1 MPDGSVPL
9 LVALIV
15 LIFLSACFSLT
26 ETAFSC
32 VNKIKLRTLASSGN
46 KKAEKVLDFVENKFD
61 NLISTVLVGNN
72 IVNLTAA
79 TLSTIFFTKVL
90 SGEVNS
96 SVVSTIVMTVAVL
109 IFGEITPKFLAKVNP
124 EKMAMAFYPF
134 MLAFYYLLY
143 PVNVIFSGWKWLIKK
158 ILRVKN
164 DEIITEQEI
173 ITVIEEAEED
183 GTIKEEETKL
193 IRSVIEFDDLEVGD
207 ILVPRVNVVAVEKN
221 TDVEKIRKLF
231 DSEGYSRIPVYVQ
244 TIDKIIGTIHEKD
257 FFSHYLKGNKDI
269 TPIIQPAFFTTEHQK
284 ISVLLKQL
292 QKNKVHI
299 AIVVDEYGGTAGLV
313 TLEDILEELVG
324 EIWDEHDEIINYF
337 KKAGENSYLIDGN
350 APLEDLFAKFEIAG
364 EEDNFEALTVSGWIT
379 EKLGDIPH
387 AGVKFEYKNLAIEVT
402 KSSIR
407 KVLQIKATLIQPQ
420 PTEEDKKTV

>member
-9 LVALIV
+9 LICIIILM
-15 LIFLSACFSLT
+15 LLSACFSLT

-32 VNKIKLRTLASSGN
+32 VNKIKMRAMSNSGN
-46 KKAEKVLDFVENKFD
+46 KKAEQVLNFVENKFD
-61 NLISTVLVGNN
+61 KLISTILVGNN
-72 IVNLTAA
+72 IVNLTCA
-79 TLSTIFFTKVL
+79 TISTIFFAKIL
-90 SGEVNS
+90 RNGVNS
-96 SVVSTIVMTVAVL
+96 SVISTIVMTVSVL
-109 IFGEITPKFLAKVNP
+109 IFGEITPKFLAKINP
-124 EKMAMAFYPF
+124 EKMSMAFYPF
-134 MLAFYYLLY
+134 IVFFYYLFY
-143 PVNVIFSGWKWLIKK
+143 PVNVVFGGWKWLIKK
-158 ILRVKN
+158 VFHIKN
-164 DEIITEQEI
+164 EEIITEQEI

-183 GTIKEEETKL
+183 GTIKEDETKL

-207 ILVPRVNVVAVEKN
+207 VLVPRVNVVAVEKN
-221 TDVEKIRKLF
+221 TDVEKIRRIF
-231 DSEGYSRIPVYVQ
+231 DKEGYSRLPVFDK

-257 FFSHYLKGNKDI
+257 FFNNYLKGNKDI
-269 TPIIQPAFFTTEHQK
+269 TSIIQTAFFTTEHQK

-299 AIVVDEYGGTAGLV
+299 AIVLDEYGGTAGLV

-337 KKAGENSYLIDGN
+337 KKVGENSYLIDGN

-387 AGVKFEYKNLAIEVT
+387 SGTKFDYKNILIEIT
-402 KSSIR
+402 KASIR
-407 KVLQIKATLIQPQ
+407 KVLQIKATLIKNA
-420 PTEEDKKTV
+420 ESYKAE

>member
-9 LVALIV
+9 LICIIILM
-15 LIFLSACFSLT
+15 LLSACFSLT

-32 VNKIKLRTLASSGN
+32 VNKIKMRAMSNSGN
-46 KKAEKVLDFVENKFD
+46 KKAEQVLNFVENKFD
-61 NLISTVLVGNN
+61 KLISTILVGNN
-72 IVNLTAA
+72 IVNLTCA
-79 TLSTIFFTKVL
+79 TISTIFFAKIL
-90 SGEVNS
+90 RNGVNS
-96 SVVSTIVMTVAVL
+96 SVISTIVMTVSVL
-109 IFGEITPKFLAKVNP
+109 IFGEITPKFLAKINP
-124 EKMAMAFYPF
+124 EKMSMAFYPF
-134 MLAFYYLLY
+134 IVFFYYLFY
-143 PVNVIFSGWKWLIKK
+143 PVNVVFGGWKWLIKK
-158 ILRVKN
+158 VFHIKN
-164 DEIITEQEI
+164 EEIITEQEI

-183 GTIKEEETKL
+183 GTIKEDETKL

-207 ILVPRVNVVAVEKN
+207 VLVPRVNVVAVEKN
-221 TDVEKIRKLF
+221 TDVEKIRRIF
-231 DSEGYSRIPVYVQ
+231 DKEGYSRLPVFDK

-257 FFSHYLKGNKDI
+257 FFNSYLKGNKDI
-269 TPIIQPAFFTTEHQK
+269 TSIIQTAFFTTEHQK

-299 AIVVDEYGGTAGLV
+299 AIVLDEYGGTAGLV

-337 KKAGENSYLIDGN
+337 KKVGENSYLIDGN

-387 AGVKFEYKNLAIEVT
+387 SGTKFDYKNISIEIT
-402 KSSIR
+402 KASIR
-407 KVLQIKATLIQPQ
+407 KVLQIKATLIKNA
-420 PTEEDKKTV
+420 ESYKAE

>member
-9 LVALIV
+9 LICIIILM
-15 LIFLSACFSLT
+15 LLSACFSLT

-32 VNKIKLRTLASSGN
+32 VNKIKMRAMSNSGN
-46 KKAEKVLDFVENKFD
+46 KKAEQVLNFVENKFD
-61 NLISTVLVGNN
+61 KLISTILVGNN
-72 IVNLTAA
+72 IVNLTCA
-79 TLSTIFFTKVL
+79 TISTIFFAKIL
-90 SGEVNS
+90 RNGVNS
-96 SVVSTIVMTVAVL
+96 SVISTIVMTVSVL
-109 IFGEITPKFLAKVNP
+109 IFGEITPKFLAKINP
-124 EKMAMAFYPF
+124 EKMSMAFYPF
-134 MLAFYYLLY
+134 IVFFYYLFY
-143 PVNVIFSGWKWLIKK
+143 PVNVVFGGWKWLIKK
-158 ILRVKN
+158 VFHIKN
-164 DEIITEQEI
+164 EEIITEQEI

-183 GTIKEEETKL
+183 GTIKEDETKL

-207 ILVPRVNVVAVEKN
+207 VLVPRVNVVAVEKN
-221 TDVEKIRKLF
+221 TDVEKIRRIF
-231 DSEGYSRIPVYVQ
+231 DKEGYSRLPVFDK

-257 FFSHYLKGNKDI
+257 FFNNYLKGNKDI
-269 TPIIQPAFFTTEHQK
+269 TSIIQTAFFTTEHQK

-299 AIVVDEYGGTAGLV
+299 AIVLDEYGGTAGLV

-337 KKAGENSYLIDGN
+337 KKVGENSYLIDGN

-387 AGVKFEYKNLAIEVT
+387 SGTKFDYKNISIEIT
-402 KSSIR
+402 KASIR
-407 KVLQIKATLIQPQ
+407 KVLQIKATLIKNA
-420 PTEEDKKTV
+420 ESYNAE

>member
-9 LVALIV
+9 LICIIILM
-15 LIFLSACFSLT
+15 LLSACFSLT

-32 VNKIKLRTLASSGN
+32 VNKIKMRAMSNSGN
-46 KKAEKVLDFVENKFD
+46 KKAEKVLNFVENKFD
-61 NLISTVLVGNN
+61 KLISTILVGNN
-72 IVNLTAA
+72 IVNLTCA
-79 TLSTIFFTKVL
+79 TISTIFFAKIL
-90 SGEVNS
+90 RNGVNS
-96 SVVSTIVMTVAVL
+96 SVISTIVMTVSVL
-109 IFGEITPKFLAKVNP
+109 IFGEITPKFLAKINP
-124 EKMAMAFYPF
+124 EKMSMAFYPF
-134 MLAFYYLLY
+134 IVFFYYLFY
-143 PVNVIFSGWKWLIKK
+143 PVNVVFGGWKWLIKK
-158 ILRVKN
+158 VFHIKN
-164 DEIITEQEI
+164 EEIITEQEI

-183 GTIKEEETKL
+183 GTIKEDETKL

-207 ILVPRVNVVAVEKN
+207 VLVPRVNVVAVEKN
-221 TDVEKIRKLF
+221 TDVEKIRRIF
-231 DSEGYSRIPVYVQ
+231 DKEGYSRLPVFDK

-257 FFSHYLKGNKDI
+257 FFNNYLKGNKDI
-269 TPIIQPAFFTTEHQK
+269 TSIIQTAFFTTEHQK

-299 AIVVDEYGGTAGLV
+299 AIVLDEYGGTAGLV

-337 KKAGENSYLIDGN
+337 KKVGENSYLIDGN

-387 AGVKFEYKNLAIEVT
+387 SGTKFDYKNISIEIT
-402 KSSIR
+402 KASIR
-407 KVLQIKATLIQPQ
+407 KVLQIKATLIKNA
-420 PTEEDKKTV
+420 ESYKAE

>member
-9 LVALIV
+9 LICIIILM
-15 LIFLSACFSLT
+15 LLSACFSLT

-32 VNKIKLRTLASSGN
+32 VNKIKMRAMSNSGN
-46 KKAEKVLDFVENKFD
+46 KKAEQVLNFVENKFD
-61 NLISTVLVGNN
+61 KLISTILVGNN
-72 IVNLTAA
+72 IVNLTCA
-79 TLSTIFFTKVL
+79 TISTIFFAKIL
-90 SGEVNS
+90 RNGVNS
-96 SVVSTIVMTVAVL
+96 SVISTIVMTVSVL
-109 IFGEITPKFLAKVNP
+109 IFGEITPKFLAKINP
-124 EKMAMAFYPF
+124 EKMSMAFYPF
-134 MLAFYYLLY
+134 IVFFYYLFY
-143 PVNVIFSGWKWLIKK
+143 PVNVVFGGWKWLIKK
-158 ILRVKN
+158 VFHIKN
-164 DEIITEQEI
+164 EEIITEQEI

-183 GTIKEEETKL
+183 GTIKEDETKL

-207 ILVPRVNVVAVEKN
+207 VLVPRVNVVAVEKN
-221 TDVEKIRKLF
+221 TDVEKIRRIF
-231 DSEGYSRIPVYVQ
+231 DKEGYSRLPVFDK

-257 FFSHYLKGNKDI
+257 FFNNYLKGNKDI
-269 TPIIQPAFFTTEHQK
+269 TSIIQTAFFTTEHQK

-299 AIVVDEYGGTAGLV
+299 AIVLDEYGGTAGLV

-337 KKAGENSYLIDGN
+337 KKVGENSYLIDGN

-387 AGVKFEYKNLAIEVT
+387 SGTKFDYKNISIEIT
-402 KSSIR
+402 KASIR
-407 KVLQIKATLIQPQ
+407 KVLQIKATLIKNA
-420 PTEEDKKTV
+420 ESYKAE

>member
-9 LVALIV
+9 LICIIILI
-15 LIFLSACFSLT
+15 LLSSCFSLT

-32 VNKIKLRTLASSGN
+32 VNKIKMRAMSNSGN
-46 KKAEKVLDFVENKFD
+46 KKAEKVLNFVENKFD
-61 NLISTVLVGNN
+61 KLISTILVGNN
-72 IVNLTAA
+72 IVNLTCA
-79 TLSTIFFTKVL
+79 TISTIFFAKIL
-90 SGEVNS
+90 RNGVNS
-96 SVVSTIVMTVAVL
+96 SVISTIVMTVSVL
-109 IFGEITPKFLAKVNP
+109 IFGEITPKFLAKINP
-124 EKMAMAFYPF
+124 EKMSMAFYPF
-134 MLAFYYLLY
+134 IVFFYYLFY
-143 PVNVIFSGWKWLIKK
+143 PVNVVFGGWKWLIKK
-158 ILRVKN
+158 VFHIKN
-164 DEIITEQEI
+164 EEIITEQEI

-183 GTIKEEETKL
+183 GTIKEDETKL

-207 ILVPRVNVVAVEKN
+207 VLVPRVNVVAVEKN
-221 TDVEKIRKLF
+221 TDVEKIRRIF
-231 DSEGYSRIPVYVQ
+231 DKEGYSRLPVFDK

-257 FFSHYLKGNKDI
+257 FFNNYLKGNKDI
-269 TPIIQPAFFTTEHQK
+269 TSIIQTAFFTTEHQK

-299 AIVVDEYGGTAGLV
+299 AIVLDEYGGTAGLV

-337 KKAGENSYLIDGN
+337 KKVGENSYLIDGN

-387 AGVKFEYKNLAIEVT
+387 SGTKFDYKNISIEIT
-402 KSSIR
+402 KASTR
-407 KVLQIKATLIQPQ
+407 KVLQIKATLIKNA
-420 PTEEDKKTV
+420 ESYKAE

>member
-9 LVALIV
+9 LICIIILI
-15 LIFLSACFSLT
+15 LLSACFSLT

-32 VNKIKLRTLASSGN
+32 VNKIKMRAMSNAGN
-46 KKAEKVLDFVENKFD
+46 KKAEKVLNLVENKFD
-61 NLISTVLVGNN
+61 KLISTILVGNN
-72 IVNLTAA
+72 IVNLTCA
-79 TLSTIFFTKVL
+79 TISTIFFAKIL
-90 SGEVNS
+90 RNGVNS
-96 SVVSTIVMTVAVL
+96 SVISTIVMTVAVL
-109 IFGEITPKFLAKVNP
+109 IFGEITPKFLAKINP
-124 EKMAMAFYPF
+124 EKMSMAFYPF
-134 MLAFYYLLY
+134 IVFFYYLFY
-143 PVNVIFSGWKWLIKK
+143 PVNVVFGGWKWLIKK
-158 ILRVKN
+158 IFHVKSE
-164 DEIITEQEI
+164 EIITEQEI

-207 ILVPRVNVVAVEKN
+207 VLVPRVNVVAVEKN
-221 TDVEKIRKLF
+221 TDVEKIRRIF
-231 DSEGYSRIPVYVQ
+231 DKEGYSRLPVFDK

-257 FFSHYLKGNKDI
+257 FFNNYLKGNKDI
-269 TPIIQPAFFTTEHQK
+269 TSIIQTAFFTTEHQK

-299 AIVVDEYGGTAGLV
+299 AIVLDEYGGTAGLV

-337 KKAGENSYLIDGN
+337 KKVGENSYLIDGN

-387 AGVKFEYKNLAIEVT
+387 SGTKFDYKNISIEIT
-402 KSSIR
+402 KASIR
-407 KVLQIKATLIQPQ
+407 KVLQIKATLIKN
-420 PTEEDKKTV
+420 EESEKAE

>member
-9 LVALIV
+9 LVVLIV

-32 VNKIKLRTLASSGN
+32 VSKIKLRALASSGN
-46 KKAEKVLDFVENKFD
+46 KKAERVLNFVEDKFD

-79 TLSTIFFTKVL
+79 TLSTIFFAKIL
-90 SGEVNS
+90 NDGVNS
-96 SVVSTIVMTVAVL
+96 SVISTIVMTVTVL

-124 EKMAMAFYPF
+124 EKMSIAFYPF
-134 MLAFYYLLY
+134 MIAFYYALY

-158 ILRVKN
+158 VLRLKN
-164 DEIITEQEI
+164 EEVITEQEI

-257 FFSHYLKGNKDI
+257 FFNHYLQGNKDI
-269 TPIIQPAFFTTEHQK
+269 SSIIQPAFFTTEHQK

-324 EIWDEHDEIINYF
+324 EIWDEHDEVINYF
-337 KKAGENSYLIDGN
+337 KSAGENSYLIDGN

-379 EKLGDIPH
+379 EKLGDIPR
-387 AGVKFEYKNLAIEVT
+387 AGVCFDYKNLSIEVT

-407 KVLQIKATLIQPQ
+407 KVLQIKATLIPQ
-420 PTEEDKKTV
+420 PDSEEQTS

>member
-9 LVALIV
+9 LICIIILM
-15 LIFLSACFSLT
+15 LLSACFSLT

-32 VNKIKLRTLASSGN
+32 VNKIKMRAMSNSGN
-46 KKAEKVLDFVENKFD
+46 KKAEQVLNFVENKFD
-61 NLISTVLVGNN
+61 KLISTILVGNN
-72 IVNLTAA
+72 IVNLTCA
-79 TLSTIFFTKVL
+79 TISTIFFAKIL
-90 SGEVNS
+90 KNGVNS
-96 SVVSTIVMTVAVL
+96 SVISTIVMTVSVL
-109 IFGEITPKFLAKVNP
+109 IFGEITPKFLAKINP
-124 EKMAMAFYPF
+124 EKMSMAFYPF
-134 MLAFYYLLY
+134 IVFFYYLFY
-143 PVNVIFSGWKWLIKK
+143 PVNVVFGGWKWLIKK
-158 ILRVKN
+158 VFHIKN
-164 DEIITEQEI
+164 EEIITEQEI

-183 GTIKEEETKL
+183 GTIKEDETKL

-207 ILVPRVNVVAVEKN
+207 VLVPRVNVVAVEKN
-221 TDVEKIRKLF
+221 TDVEKIRRIF
-231 DSEGYSRIPVYVQ
+231 DKEGYSRLPVFDK

-257 FFSHYLKGNKDI
+257 FFNNYLKGNKDI
-269 TPIIQPAFFTTEHQK
+269 TSIIQTAFFTTEHQK

-299 AIVVDEYGGTAGLV
+299 AIVLDEYGGTAGLV

-337 KKAGENSYLIDGN
+337 KKVGENSYLIDGN

-387 AGVKFEYKNLAIEVT
+387 SGTKFDYKNISIEIT
-402 KSSIR
+402 KASIR
-407 KVLQIKATLIQPQ
+407 KVLQIKATLIKNA
-420 PTEEDKKTV
+420 ESYKAE

>member
-9 LVALIV
+9 LICIIILM
-15 LIFLSACFSLT
+15 LLSACFSLT

-32 VNKIKLRTLASSGN
+32 VNKIKMRAMSNAGN
-46 KKAEKVLDFVENKFD
+46 KKAEKVLNFVENKFD
-61 NLISTVLVGNN
+61 KLISTILVGNN
-72 IVNLTAA
+72 IVNLTCA
-79 TLSTIFFTKVL
+79 TISTIFFAKIL
-90 SGEVNS
+90 RNGVNS
-96 SVVSTIVMTVAVL
+96 SVISTIVMTVSVL
-109 IFGEITPKFLAKVNP
+109 IFGEITPKFLAKINP
-124 EKMAMAFYPF
+124 EKMSMAFYPF
-134 MLAFYYLLY
+134 IVFFYYLFY
-143 PVNVIFSGWKWLIKK
+143 PVNVVFGGWKWLIKK
-158 ILRVKN
+158 VFHIKN
-164 DEIITEQEI
+164 EEIITEQEI

-183 GTIKEEETKL
+183 GTIKEDETKL

-207 ILVPRVNVVAVEKN
+207 VLVPRVNVVAVEKN
-221 TDVEKIRKLF
+221 TDVEKIRRIF
-231 DSEGYSRIPVYVQ
+231 DKEGYSRLPVFDK

-257 FFSHYLKGNKDI
+257 FFNSYLKGNKDI
-269 TPIIQPAFFTTEHQK
+269 TSIIQTAFFTTEHQK

-299 AIVVDEYGGTAGLV
+299 AIVLDEYGGTAGLV

-337 KKAGENSYLIDGN
+337 KKVGENSYLIDGN

-387 AGVKFEYKNLAIEVT
+387 SGTKFDYKNISIEIT
-402 KSSIR
+402 KASTR
-407 KVLQIKATLIQPQ
+407 KVLQIKATLIKN
-420 PTEEDKKTV
+420 TESYKAE

>member
-9 LVALIV
+9 LICIIILI
-15 LIFLSACFSLT
+15 LLSACFSLT

-32 VNKIKLRTLASSGN
+32 VNKIKMRAMSNSGN
-46 KKAEKVLDFVENKFD
+46 KKAEKVLNFVENKFD
-61 NLISTVLVGNN
+61 KLISTILVGNN
-72 IVNLTAA
+72 IVNLTCA
-79 TLSTIFFTKVL
+79 TISTIFFAKIL
-90 SGEVNS
+90 RNGVNS
-96 SVVSTIVMTVAVL
+96 SVISTIVMTVSVL
-109 IFGEITPKFLAKVNP
+109 IFGEITPKFLAKINP
-124 EKMAMAFYPF
+124 EKMSMAFYPF
-134 MLAFYYLLY
+134 IVFFYYLFC
-143 PVNVIFSGWKWLIKK
+143 PINVVFGGWKWLIKK
-158 ILRVKN
+158 IFHVKSE
-164 DEIITEQEI
+164 EIITEQEI

-183 GTIKEEETKL
+183 GTIKEDETKL

-207 ILVPRVNVVAVEKN
+207 VLVPRVNVVAVEKN

-231 DSEGYSRIPVYVQ
+231 DKEGYSRLPVFDK

-257 FFSHYLKGNKDI
+257 FFNNYLKGNKDI
-269 TPIIQPAFFTTEHQK
+269 TSIIQTAFFTTEHQK

-299 AIVVDEYGGTAGLV
+299 AIVLDEYGGTAGLV

-337 KKAGENSYLIDGN
+337 KKVGENSYLIDGN

-387 AGVKFEYKNLAIEVT
+387 SGTKFDYKNISIEIT
-402 KSSIR
+402 KASIR
-407 KVLQIKATLIQPQ
+407 KVLQIKATLI
-420 PTEEDKKTV
+420 TNEESEKAE

>member
-9 LVALIV
+9 LICIIILI
-15 LIFLSACFSLT
+15 ILSGCFSLT

-32 VNKIKLRTLASSGN
+32 VNKIKMRAMSNAGN
-46 KKAEKVLDFVENKFD
+46 KKAEKVLNFVENKFD
-61 NLISTVLVGNN
+61 KLISTILVGNN
-72 IVNLTAA
+72 IVNLTCA
-79 TLSTIFFTKVL
+79 TISTIFFAKIL
-90 SGEVNS
+90 RNGVNS
-96 SVVSTIVMTVAVL
+96 SVISTIVMTIAVL
-109 IFGEITPKFLAKVNP
+109 IFGEITPKFLAKINP
-124 EKMAMAFYPF
+124 EKMSMAFYPF
-134 MLAFYYLLY
+134 ILFFYYLFY
-143 PVNVIFSGWKWLIKK
+143 PVNVVFGGWKWLIKK
-158 ILRVKN
+158 IFHVKSE
-164 DEIITEQEI
+164 EIITEQEI

-207 ILVPRVNVVAVEKN
+207 VLVPRVNVVAVEKN
-221 TDVEKIRKLF
+221 TDVERIRKIF
-231 DSEGYSRIPVYVQ
+231 DKEGYSRLPVFDK

-257 FFSHYLKGNKDI
+257 FFNNYLKGNKDI
-269 TPIIQPAFFTTEHQK
+269 TPIIQTAFFTTEHQK

-299 AIVVDEYGGTAGLV
+299 AIVLDEYGGTAGLV

-337 KKAGENSYLIDGN
+337 KKVGENSYLIDGN

-387 AGVKFEYKNLAIEVT
+387 SGTKFDYKNISIEIT
-402 KSSIR
+402 KASIR
-407 KVLQIKATLIQPQ
+407 KVLQIKATLIKN
-420 PTEEDKKTV
+420 EESEKAE

>member
-9 LVALIV
+9 LICIIILI
-15 LIFLSACFSLT
+15 LLSACFSLT

-32 VNKIKLRTLASSGN
+32 VNKIKMRAMSNAGN
-46 KKAEKVLDFVENKFD
+46 KKAEKVLNFVENKFD
-61 NLISTVLVGNN
+61 KLISTILVGNN
-72 IVNLTAA
+72 IVNLTCA
-79 TLSTIFFTKVL
+79 TISTIFFAKIL
-90 SGEVNS
+90 RNGVNS
-96 SVVSTIVMTVAVL
+96 SVISTIVMTIAVL
-109 IFGEITPKFLAKVNP
+109 IFGEITPKFLAKINP
-124 EKMAMAFYPF
+124 EKMSMAFYPF
-134 MLAFYYLLY
+134 IVFFYYLFY
-143 PVNVIFSGWKWLIKK
+143 PVNVIFGGWKWLIKK
-158 ILRVKN
+158 IFHVKSE
-164 DEIITEQEI
+164 EIITEQEI

-207 ILVPRVNVVAVEKN
+207 VLVPRVNVVAVEKN
-221 TDVEKIRKLF
+221 TDVERIRKIF
-231 DSEGYSRIPVYVQ
+231 DKEGYSRLPVFDK

-257 FFSHYLKGNKDI
+257 FFNNYLKGNKDI
-269 TPIIQPAFFTTEHQK
+269 TSIIQTAFFTTEHQK

-299 AIVVDEYGGTAGLV
+299 AIVLDEYGGTAGLV

-337 KKAGENSYLIDGN
+337 KKVGENSYLIDGN

-387 AGVKFEYKNLAIEVT
+387 SGTKFDYKNISIEIT
-402 KSSIR
+402 KASIR
-407 KVLQIKATLIQPQ
+407 KVLQIKATLIKD
-420 PTEEDKKTV
+420 EENEKAE

>member
-9 LVALIV
+9 LICIIILI
-15 LIFLSACFSLT
+15 LLSACFSLT

-32 VNKIKLRTLASSGN
+32 VNKIKMRAMSNAGN
-46 KKAEKVLDFVENKFD
+46 KKAEKVLNFVENKFD
-61 NLISTVLVGNN
+61 KLISTILVGNN
-72 IVNLTAA
+72 IVNLTCA
-79 TLSTIFFTKVL
+79 TISTIFFAKIL
-90 SGEVNS
+90 RNGVNS
-96 SVVSTIVMTVAVL
+96 SVISTIVMTVAVL
-109 IFGEITPKFLAKVNP
+109 IFGEITPKFLAKINP
-124 EKMAMAFYPF
+124 EKMSMAFYPF
-134 MLAFYYLLY
+134 IVFFYYLFY
-143 PVNVIFSGWKWLIKK
+143 PVNVVFGGWKWLIKK
-158 ILRVKN
+158 IFHIKN
-164 DEIITEQEI
+164 EEIITEQEI

-207 ILVPRVNVVAVEKN
+207 VLVPRVNVVAVEKN
-221 TDVEKIRKLF
+221 TDVEKIRRIF
-231 DSEGYSRIPVYVQ
+231 DKEGYSRLPVFDK

-257 FFSHYLKGNKDI
+257 FFNNYLKGNKDI
-269 TPIIQPAFFTTEHQK
+269 TSIIQTAFFTTEHQK

-299 AIVVDEYGGTAGLV
+299 AIVLDEYGGTAGLV

-337 KKAGENSYLIDGN
+337 KKVGENSYLIDGN

-387 AGVKFEYKNLAIEVT
+387 SGTKFVYKNISIEIT
-402 KSSIR
+402 KASIR
-407 KVLQIKATLIQPQ
+407 KVLQIKATLIKN
-420 PTEEDKKTV
+420 EESEKAE

>member
-9 LVALIV
+9 LVVLIV

-32 VNKIKLRTLASSGN
+32 VSKIKLRTLASSGN
-46 KKAEKVLDFVENKFD
+46 KKAERVLSFVENKFD

-79 TLSTIFFTKVL
+79 TLSTIFFAKIL
-90 SGEVNS
+90 NNGVNS
-96 SVVSTIVMTVAVL
+96 SVISTIVMTVTVL

-124 EKMAMAFYPF
+124 EKMSMAFYPF
-134 MLAFYYLLY
+134 MIAFYYALY
-143 PVNVIFSGWKWLIKK
+143 PVNVVFSGWKWLIKK
-158 ILRVKN
+158 VLRLKN
-164 DEIITEQEI
+164 EEVITEQEI

-257 FFSHYLKGNKDI
+257 FFNHYLQGNKDI
-269 TPIIQPAFFTTEHQK
+269 SSIIQPAFFTTEHQK

-324 EIWDEHDEIINYF
+324 EIWDEHDEVINYF
-337 KKAGENSYLIDGN
+337 KSAGENSYLIDGN

-379 EKLGDIPH
+379 EKLGDIPR
-387 AGVKFEYKNLAIEVT
+387 AGVRFDYKNLSIEVT

-407 KVLQIKATLIQPQ
+407 KVLQIKATLIQQ
-420 PTEEDKKTV
+420 PDSEEQPS

>member
-9 LVALIV
+9 LICIIILI
-15 LIFLSACFSLT
+15 LLSACFSLT

-32 VNKIKLRTLASSGN
+32 VNKIKMRAMSNAGN
-46 KKAEKVLDFVENKFD
+46 KKAEKVLNLVENKFD
-61 NLISTVLVGNN
+61 KLISTILVGNN
-72 IVNLTAA
+72 IVNLTCA
-79 TLSTIFFTKVL
+79 TISTIFFAKIL
-90 SGEVNS
+90 RNGVNS
-96 SVVSTIVMTVAVL
+96 SVISTIVMTVAVL
-109 IFGEITPKFLAKVNP
+109 IFGEITPKFLAKINP
-124 EKMAMAFYPF
+124 EKMSMAFYPF
-134 MLAFYYLLY
+134 IVFFYYLFY
-143 PVNVIFSGWKWLIKK
+143 PVNVVFGGWKWLIKK
-158 ILRVKN
+158 IFHVKSE
-164 DEIITEQEI
+164 EIITEQEI

-207 ILVPRVNVVAVEKN
+207 VLVPRVNVVAVEKN
-221 TDVEKIRKLF
+221 TDVEKIRRIF
-231 DSEGYSRIPVYVQ
+231 DKEGYSRLPVFDK

-257 FFSHYLKGNKDI
+257 FFNNYLKGNKDI
-269 TPIIQPAFFTTEHQK
+269 TSIIQTAFFTTEHQK

-299 AIVVDEYGGTAGLV
+299 AIVLDEYGGTAGLV

-337 KKAGENSYLIDGN
+337 KKVGENSYLIDGN

-387 AGVKFEYKNLAIEVT
+387 SGTKFVYKNISIEIT
-402 KSSIR
+402 KASIR
-407 KVLQIKATLIQPQ
+407 KVLQIKATLIKN
-420 PTEEDKKTV
+420 EESEKAE

>member
-9 LVALIV
+9 LICIIILI
-15 LIFLSACFSLT
+15 LLSACFSLT

-32 VNKIKLRTLASSGN
+32 VNKIKMRAMSNAGN
-46 KKAEKVLDFVENKFD
+46 KKAEKVLNFVENKFD
-61 NLISTVLVGNN
+61 KLISTILVGNN
-72 IVNLTAA
+72 IVNLTCA
-79 TLSTIFFTKVL
+79 TISTIFFAKIL
-90 SGEVNS
+90 RNGVNS
-96 SVVSTIVMTVAVL
+96 SVISTIVMTVAVL
-109 IFGEITPKFLAKVNP
+109 IFGEITPKFLAKINP
-124 EKMAMAFYPF
+124 EKMSMAFYPF
-134 MLAFYYLLY
+134 IVFFYYLFY
-143 PVNVIFSGWKWLIKK
+143 PVNVVFGGWKWLIKK
-158 ILRVKN
+158 IFHIKN
-164 DEIITEQEI
+164 EEIITEQEI

-207 ILVPRVNVVAVEKN
+207 VLVPRVNVVAVEKN
-221 TDVEKIRKLF
+221 TDVEKIRRIF
-231 DSEGYSRIPVYVQ
+231 DKEGYSRLPVFDK
-244 TIDKIIGTIHEKD
+244 TIDKIIGTIHDKD
-257 FFSHYLKGNKDI
+257 FFNNYLKGNKDI
-269 TPIIQPAFFTTEHQK
+269 TSIIQTAFFTTEHQK

-299 AIVVDEYGGTAGLV
+299 AIVLDEYGGTAGLV

-337 KKAGENSYLIDGN
+337 KKVGENSYLIDGN

-387 AGVKFEYKNLAIEVT
+387 SGTKFVYKNISIEIT
-402 KSSIR
+402 KASIR
-407 KVLQIKATLIQPQ
+407 KVLQIKATLIKN
-420 PTEEDKKTV
+420 EESEKAE

>member
-9 LVALIV
+9 LICIIILI
-15 LIFLSACFSLT
+15 LLSACFSLT

-32 VNKIKLRTLASSGN
+32 VNKIKMRAMSNAGN
-46 KKAEKVLDFVENKFD
+46 KKAEKVLNFVENKFD
-61 NLISTVLVGNN
+61 KLISTILVGNN
-72 IVNLTAA
+72 IVNLTCA
-79 TLSTIFFTKVL
+79 TISTIFFAKIL
-90 SGEVNS
+90 RNGVNS
-96 SVVSTIVMTVAVL
+96 SVISTIVMTVAVL
-109 IFGEITPKFLAKVNP
+109 IFGEITPKFLAKINP
-124 EKMAMAFYPF
+124 EKMSMAFYPF
-134 MLAFYYLLY
+134 IVFFYYLFY
-143 PVNVIFSGWKWLIKK
+143 PVNVVFGGWKWLIKK
-158 ILRVKN
+158 IFHIKN
-164 DEIITEQEI
+164 EEIITEQEI

-207 ILVPRVNVVAVEKN
+207 VLVPRVNVVAVEKN
-221 TDVEKIRKLF
+221 TDVEKIRRIF
-231 DSEGYSRIPVYVQ
+231 DKEGYSRLPVFDK

-257 FFSHYLKGNKDI
+257 FFNNYLKGNKDI
-269 TPIIQPAFFTTEHQK
+269 TSIIQTAFFTTEHQK

-299 AIVVDEYGGTAGLV
+299 AIVLDEYGGTAGLV

-337 KKAGENSYLIDGN
+337 KKVGENSYLIDGN

-387 AGVKFEYKNLAIEVT
+387 SGTKFVYKNISIEIT
-402 KSSIR
+402 KASIR
-407 KVLQIKATLIQPQ
+407 KVL
-420 PTEEDKKTV
+420 

>member
-9 LVALIV
+9 LICIIILI
-15 LIFLSACFSLT
+15 LLSACFSLT

-32 VNKIKLRTLASSGN
+32 VNKIKMRAMSNAGN
-46 KKAEKVLDFVENKFD
+46 KKAEKVLNFVENKFD
-61 NLISTVLVGNN
+61 KLISTILVGNN
-72 IVNLTAA
+72 IVNLTCA
-79 TLSTIFFTKVL
+79 TISTIFFAKIL
-90 SGEVNS
+90 RNGVNS
-96 SVVSTIVMTVAVL
+96 SVISTIVMTIAVL
-109 IFGEITPKFLAKVNP
+109 IFGEITPKFLAKINP
-124 EKMAMAFYPF
+124 EKMSMAFYPF
-134 MLAFYYLLY
+134 IVFFYYLFY
-143 PVNVIFSGWKWLIKK
+143 PVNVIFGEWKWLIKK
-158 ILRVKN
+158 IFHVKSE
-164 DEIITEQEI
+164 EIITEQEI

-207 ILVPRVNVVAVEKN
+207 VLVPRVNVVAVEKN
-221 TDVEKIRKLF
+221 TDVERIRKIF
-231 DSEGYSRIPVYVQ
+231 DKEGYSRLPVFDK

-257 FFSHYLKGNKDI
+257 FFNNYLKGNKDI
-269 TPIIQPAFFTTEHQK
+269 TSIIQTAFFTTEHQK

-299 AIVVDEYGGTAGLV
+299 AIVLDEYGGTAGLV

-337 KKAGENSYLIDGN
+337 KKVGENSYLIDGN

-387 AGVKFEYKNLAIEVT
+387 SGTKFDYKNISIEIT
-402 KSSIR
+402 KASIR
-407 KVLQIKATLIQPQ
+407 KVLQIKATLIKD
-420 PTEEDKKTV
+420 EENEKAE

>member
-9 LVALIV
+9 LVVLIV

-32 VNKIKLRTLASSGN
+32 VSKIKLRTLASSGN
-46 KKAEKVLDFVENKFD
+46 KKAERVLNFVENKFD

-79 TLSTIFFTKVL
+79 TLSTIFFAKIL
-90 SGEVNS
+90 SNGVNS
-96 SVVSTIVMTVAVL
+96 SVISTIVMTVTVL

-124 EKMAMAFYPF
+124 EKMSMAFYPF
-134 MLAFYYLLY
+134 MIAFYYALY
-143 PVNVIFSGWKWLIKK
+143 PVNVVFSGWKWLIKK
-158 ILRVKN
+158 VLRLKN
-164 DEIITEQEI
+164 EEVITEQEI

-207 ILVPRVNVVAVEKN
+207 ILVPRVNVIAVEKN

-257 FFSHYLKGNKDI
+257 FFNHYLQGNKDI
-269 TPIIQPAFFTTEHQK
+269 SSIIQPAFFTTEHQK

-324 EIWDEHDEIINYF
+324 EIWDEHDEVINYF
-337 KKAGENSYLIDGN
+337 KSAGENSYLIDGN

-379 EKLGDIPH
+379 EKLGDIPR
-387 AGVKFEYKNLAIEVT
+387 AGVRFDYKNLSIEVT

-407 KVLQIKATLIQPQ
+407 KVLQIKATLIQQ
-420 PTEEDKKTV
+420 PDREEQSS

>member
-9 LVALIV
+9 LICIIILI
-15 LIFLSACFSLT
+15 LLSSCFSLT

-32 VNKIKLRTLASSGN
+32 VNKIKMRAMSNSGN
-46 KKAEKVLDFVENKFD
+46 KKAEKVLNFVENKFD
-61 NLISTVLVGNN
+61 KLISTILVGNN
-72 IVNLTAA
+72 IVNLTCA
-79 TLSTIFFTKVL
+79 TISTIFFAKIL
-90 SGEVNS
+90 RNGVNS
-96 SVVSTIVMTVAVL
+96 SVISTIVMTVSVL
-109 IFGEITPKFLAKVNP
+109 IFGEITPKFLAKINP
-124 EKMAMAFYPF
+124 EKMSMAFYPF
-134 MLAFYYLLY
+134 IVFFYYLFY
-143 PVNVIFSGWKWLIKK
+143 PVNVVFGGWKWLIKK
-158 ILRVKN
+158 VFHIKN
-164 DEIITEQEI
+164 EEIITEQEI

-183 GTIKEEETKL
+183 GTIKEDETKL

-207 ILVPRVNVVAVEKN
+207 VLVPRVNVVAVEKN
-221 TDVEKIRKLF
+221 TDVEKIRRIF
-231 DSEGYSRIPVYVQ
+231 DKEGYSRLPVFDK

-257 FFSHYLKGNKDI
+257 FFNNYLKGNKDI
-269 TPIIQPAFFTTEHQK
+269 TSIIQTAFFTTEHQK

-299 AIVVDEYGGTAGLV
+299 AIVLDEYGGTAGLV

-337 KKAGENSYLIDGN
+337 KKVGENSYLIDGN

-387 AGVKFEYKNLAIEVT
+387 SGTKFDYKNILIEIT
-402 KSSIR
+402 KASIR
-407 KVLQIKATLIQPQ
+407 KVLQIKATLIKNA
-420 PTEEDKKTV
+420 ESYKAE